1 MKILFFLPLRVA
13 GSILIQ
19 KDLGSGTWDT
29 IQTSLKKAG
38 IWSPR
43 FKEECII
50 EKLALKEIIHSSTK
64 PLNSSPDSTK
74 LFVSNTTQKKTFE
87 DSPQDPPLR
96 KSQEVTIQ
104 FNQTSTQIV
113 GLPQTISTFT
123 QTQFSL
129 NQSDNSQ
136 ILYQILSRIESF
148 EEKLDDLQ
156 NCKPSKKTRSLIPT
170 TGGTVLT
177 STEIENHLL
186 KRSEKKIQT
195 DLKKLEKQKREK
207 QLQLDGIQNK
217 KKLSNYQM

>member
-74 LFVSNTTQKKTFE
+74 LFVSNTTQK
-87 DSPQDPPLR
+87 R
-96 KSQEVTIQ
+96 
-104 FNQTSTQIV
+104 
-113 GLPQTISTFT
+113 
-123 QTQFSL
+123 
-129 NQSDNSQ
+129 
-136 ILYQILSRIESF
+136 
-148 EEKLDDLQ
+148 
-156 NCKPSKKTRSLIPT
+156 
-170 TGGTVLT
+170 
-177 STEIENHLL
+177 
-186 KRSEKKIQT
+186 
-195 DLKKLEKQKREK
+195 
-207 QLQLDGIQNK
+207 
-217 KKLSNYQM
+217 